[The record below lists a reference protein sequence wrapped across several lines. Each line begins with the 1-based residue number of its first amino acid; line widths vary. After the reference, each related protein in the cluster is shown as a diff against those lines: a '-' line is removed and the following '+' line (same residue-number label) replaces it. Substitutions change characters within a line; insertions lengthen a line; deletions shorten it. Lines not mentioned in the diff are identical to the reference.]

1 VIGRGLF
8 ICCARKELVVV
19 FAGTIGHA
27 AHERSSFSIGRR
39 IDETALQCDENGL
52 CSIGRSGFGEDAR
65 HVDAD
70 GFLDDA
76 EVIANL
82 FIAPAEHDR

>member
-1 VIGRGLF
+1 MRDPAFPTGGGSTKPRCKG
-8 ICCARKELVVV
+8 
-19 FAGTIGHA
+19 
-27 AHERSSFSIGRR
+27 
-39 IDETALQCDENGL
+39 DENGL